1 MRKNFNAI
9 LNFQKAEKMPIIE
22 WATWWDKTIARWKAD
37 GLPTDI
43 NTNIEITKYLGLD
56 IHHQYWISPRKPS
69 SYGQS
74 LYNRKHFYPDDFIDK
89 NNLLES
95 VKQQQK
101 NDIIIWLTL
110 EGFFWYPRTIMG
122 IENHLYAFYD
132 QPELMHEINEDL
144 TNWHIKVLDDFLNI
158 CKPDFVTFAEDMSYN
173 HGPMISKELFN
184 EFIAPYYKRLMP
196 KLKNIPVLVDTDG
209 NINELIP
216 WFLDLGFKG
225 FLPLERQA
233 GVDINEIR
241 KQYPNLLMIGGFDKT
256 IMHKG
261 EAAIRQEFKRIMPVI
276 KQGGYIPSV
285 DHQTPPNV
293 SLEDY
298 KLYIKIF
305 KELC

>member
-9 LNFQKAEKMPIIE
+9 LDFKKAEKMPVIE
-22 WATWWDKTIARWKAD
+22 WAGWWDKTVTRWRAD
-37 GLPTDI
+37 GLPIDI
-43 NTNIEITKYLGLD
+43 NTNLDITKYLGLD
-56 IHHQYWISPRKPS
+56 VHHQYWISPRK
-69 SYGQS
+69 QVC
-74 LYNRKHFYPDDFIDK
+74 NCDHFYPDDFIDK

-101 NDIIIWLTL
+101 NDIVIWITL
-110 EGFFWYPRTIMG
+110 EGFFWYPRTILG

-132 QPELMHEINEDL
+132 QPELMHKINEDL
-144 TNWHIKVLDDFLNI
+144 TIWHIKVLDEILEI

-173 HGPMISKELFN
+173 HGPMISKELFD

-241 KQYPNLLMIGGFDKT
+241 KQYPYLLMIGGFDKT

-261 EAAIRQEFKRIMPVI
+261 ETAIRQEFERIMPVI

-285 DHQTPPNV
+285 DHQTPPAV

-298 KLYIKIF
+298 KLYVRIF
-305 KELC
+305 KEFVTPN